1 MSTIN
6 TTVSFSIIQYTK
18 ILFFSTFNV
27 KLSMVTHYLSSR
39 SQKTLHYFLFQFV
52 FKSWKKKKVIS
63 KHHLSVGEMNNY
75 YKPVRFADSVNIT
88 QCLIVNL
95 PNVYTHTT
103 CHSHTWEKRV
113 LPPALTA
120 VQHLP
125 SEDQLLTGSSQKDY
139 HSRDVANLR

>member
-52 FKSWKKKKVIS
+52 FKSWKK
-63 KHHLSVGEMNNY
+63 NNY

-95 PNVYTHTT
+95 PNAYTHTT